1 MTDIIMKKIVTAPP
15 PLFSGRGGGYKKLTQ
30 NAARLGREP
39 ASVV

>member
-1 MTDIIMKKIVTAPP
+1 MTDIIMKKIVTVPP
-15 PLFSGRGGGYKKLTQ
+15 PLPEGGRGYKKLTQ